1 MSCWNSWI
9 RNLTGHLSLIVQVAR
24 IIGVTDEQ
32 KRLMGVGSGLE
43 LVTLPHGHQL
53 RQDLLERYTQPAH
66 YFKNQSNV
74 TLCQSSLEVLVY
86 LVAVHRNCKRISFYL
101 FVSLFG
107 VFCTSFFFLI
117 LWVPQ
122 NSFHL
127 NCICFD
133 SGWVKA
139 SVQKWKMSL
148 TSYCIQSSVHSD
160 ASNPLNVNFLGII

>member
-1 MSCWNSWI
+1 MYTAVEIASMSWI
-9 RNLTGHLSLIVQVAR
+9 WNLTGHLLLIVQVAR

-86 LVAVHRNCKRISFYL
+86 LVAVHRNCKRISFCL
-101 FVSLFG
+101 FLCLG
-107 VFCTSFFFLI
+107 FFAHFFPI
-117 LWVPQ
+117 LWAPQ

-127 NCICFD
+127 SCICLD

-139 SVQKWKMSL
+139 SVQK
-148 TSYCIQSSVHSD
+148 
-160 ASNPLNVNFLGII
+160 

>member
-53 RQDLLERYTQPAH
+53 RQDLLERYTNLKINPMLH
-66 YFKNQSNV
+66 
-74 TLCQSSLEVLVY
+74 
-86 LVAVHRNCKRISFYL
+86 
-101 FVSLFG
+101 FVSHPWRCWFISWLYTETVKGSVFICLFLCLG
-107 VFCTSFFFLI
+107 FFAHLFFLI

-127 NCICFD
+127 NCICLD

>member
-1 MSCWNSWI
+1 M
-9 RNLTGHLSLIVQVAR
+9 QVAR

-107 VFCTSFFFLI
+107 VFCTSFFFK
-117 LWVPQ
+117 
-122 NSFHL
+122 F
-127 NCICFD
+127 
-133 SGWVKA
+133 SGYHKIRF
-139 SVQKWKMSL
+139 
-148 TSYCIQSSVHSD
+148 TSTVF
-160 ASNPLNVNFLGII
+160 AWTLVG

>member
-1 MSCWNSWI
+1 M
-9 RNLTGHLSLIVQVAR
+9 QVAR

-107 VFCTSFFFLI
+107 VFCTSFFFFNSLGTTKF
-117 LWVPQ
+117 VSPQ
-122 NSFHL
+122 L
-127 NCICFD
+127 Y
-133 SGWVKA
+133 
-139 SVQKWKMSL
+139 L
-148 TSYCIQSSVHSD
+148 
-160 ASNPLNVNFLGII
+160 L

>member
-107 VFCTSFFFLI
+107 VFCTSFFFNSLVTTKFVSPQLYLLG
-117 LWVPQ
+117 LWLGESQCSEMKNVPYQ
-122 NSFHL
+122 L
-127 NCICFD
+127 
-133 SGWVKA
+133 
-139 SVQKWKMSL
+139 L
-148 TSYCIQSSVHSD
+148 HSIFC
-160 ASNPLNVNFLGII
+160 PLRRL